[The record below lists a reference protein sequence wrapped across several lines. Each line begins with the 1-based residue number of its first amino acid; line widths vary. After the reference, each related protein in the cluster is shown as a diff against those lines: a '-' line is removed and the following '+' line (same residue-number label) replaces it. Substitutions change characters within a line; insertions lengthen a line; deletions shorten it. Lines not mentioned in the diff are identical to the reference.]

1 MLETNPF
8 YVLQVSTRDNRQ
20 TILRQAEEKALEL
33 DYEVCQQA
41 RADLTHP
48 RRRLAV
54 EIAWLPGLSPR
65 DVGLALT
72 RLKNEPQTL
81 QRPCYLPLLALF
93 NLLVSAFSGV
103 NAADTAQNIAA
114 FICRADDVFDN
125 VTDEQVLE
133 EINADRIAAGFP
145 EWTDLAELQRLL
157 HEHLRQAR
165 TVFEAT
171 LDRLPPAKLLE
182 SITLA
187 VDTATDNGAYQAGA
201 LIDALIDSY
210 ALRVSPLLERE
221 AALVR
226 TLLDAARTAADA
238 GESTVQAMLERI
250 DKVTRNWDRFAQPI
264 QLSDKARGRD
274 HALSKELSRDIRS
287 LAIDLFNDHELLD
300 GARYLTNMLAEVFA
314 ELPEMAEIIEQDAA
328 TLDEI
333 DAQWQAASAG
343 NAAAQEEWARSIT
356 YQAEIGLVIKDTL
369 SISPAGVSW
378 KGRNYALDSVTAV
391 RWGAVRKSV
400 NGVPTG
406 TIYTIG
412 FVAEG
417 QNVEIGLRRGE
428 IYNAFIAALWQ
439 AVGIRLITAMLT
451 QLRAGQTIQVGG
463 IFVHDDCVVLNRAR
477 FLRSAEPVA
486 LPWSAVTAHSANG
499 AFVIS
504 SRSESKVSA
513 EASYLRSWN
522 TFVLERLV
530 DGAKKKGVDR
540 LSALM

>member
-48 RRRLAV
+48 RRRLGV

-65 DVGLALT
+65 EVGLAFA
-72 RLKNEPQTL
+72 RLNNEPQTL
-81 QRPCYLPLLALF
+81 QRPCNLPLLALF
-93 NLLVSAFSGV
+93 NLLVAAFSRV
-103 NAADTAQNIAA
+103 NASDTAQNIAA
-114 FICRADDVFDN
+114 YICRADDVFDN

-133 EINADRIAAGFP
+133 EINADRIAAGFS
-145 EWTDLAELQRLL
+145 EWTDLPEVQRLL
-157 HEHLRQAR
+157 HEHLRQVR

-171 LDRLPPAKLLE
+171 LDRLPPVTLLE

-187 VDTATDNGAYQAGA
+187 VDTATNNGAYQAGA

-210 ALRVSPLLERE
+210 ALRVSPLLEQE

-226 TLLDAARTAADA
+226 TLLDAARTSAEG
-238 GESTVQAMLERI
+238 GESTVQATLERI

-274 HALSKELSRDIRS
+274 HALSKELARDIRS
-287 LAIDLFNDHELLD
+287 LAIELFNDYELLD

-314 ELPEMAEIIEQDAA
+314 ELPEMAEIIEQDAT

-333 DAQWQAASAG
+333 DARWQAESAG

-356 YQAEIGLVIKDTL
+356 YQAEVGLVIKDTL
-369 SISPAGVSW
+369 SISPAGISW
-378 KGRNYALDSVTAV
+378 KGRNYPLDSVTTV
-391 RWGAVRKSV
+391 RWGAVRNSV
-400 NGVPTG
+400 NGIPTG
-406 TIYTIG
+406 TNYTIG
-412 FVAEG
+412 FVALG
-417 QNVEIGLRRGE
+417 QNVEIELRRGVV
-428 IYNAFIAALWQ
+428 YNAFISALWR
-439 AVGIRLITAMLT
+439 AVGMRLITAMLA

-463 IFVHDDCVVLNRAR
+463 IDVRDDCVILNRAR
-477 FLRSAEPVA
+477 FLRPAEAVA
-486 LPWSAVTAHSANG
+486 LPWSAVSAYSANG
-499 AFVIS
+499 AFAIR
-504 SRSESKVSA
+504 SRSDNKVTA

-522 TFVLERLV
+522 AFVLERIV
-530 DGAKKKGVDR
+530 DGAQKKGIDR
-540 LSALM
+540 LSALL

>member
-48 RRRLAV
+48 RRRLGA

-65 DVGLALT
+65 EVGLAFA
-72 RLKNEPQTL
+72 RLNTEPQTL
-81 QRPCYLPLLALF
+81 QRPCNLPLLALF
-93 NLLVSAFSGV
+93 NLLVAAFSRV
-103 NAADTAQNIAA
+103 NASDTAQNIAA
-114 FICRADDVFDN
+114 YICRADDVFDN

-133 EINADRIAAGFP
+133 DINADRIAAGFP
-145 EWTDLAELQRLL
+145 EWTDLPEVQRLL

-171 LDRLPPAKLLE
+171 LDRLPPATLLE

-210 ALRVSPLLERE
+210 ALRVSPLLEQE

-226 TLLDAARTAADA
+226 TLLDTARTAAES
-238 GESTVQAMLERI
+238 GESTVQATLERI

-274 HALSKELSRDIRS
+274 HALSKELARDIRS
-287 LAIDLFNDHELLD
+287 LAIELFNDYELLD

-314 ELPEMAEIIEQDAA
+314 ELPEMAEIIEQDAT

-333 DAQWQAASAG
+333 DARWQAASAG

-356 YQAEIGLVIKDTL
+356 YQAEVGLVIKDTL
-369 SISPAGVSW
+369 SISPAGISW
-378 KGRNYALDSVTAV
+378 KGRHYPLDSVTTV
-391 RWGAVRKSV
+391 RWGAVRNSV
-400 NGVPTG
+400 NGIPTG
-406 TIYTIG
+406 TNYTIG
-412 FVAEG
+412 FVALG
-417 QNVEIGLRRGE
+417 QNVEIELRRGVV
-428 IYNAFIAALWQ
+428 YNAFISALWR
-439 AVGIRLITAMLT
+439 AVGMRLITAMLA

-463 IFVHDDCVVLNRAR
+463 IDVRDDCVILNRAR
-477 FLRSAEPVA
+477 FLRPAEAVA
-486 LPWSAVTAHSANG
+486 LPWSAVSAYSANG
-499 AFVIS
+499 AFVIR
-504 SRSESKVSA
+504 SRSENKVSA

-522 TFVLERLV
+522 AFVLERIV
-530 DGAKKKGVDR
+530 DGAQKKGIDR
-540 LSALM
+540 LSALL